1 MYLTLAAIALGA
13 AVVGLIYAAISAQ
26 TDEKLRPAADSRLY
40 WSLLIWTAVL
50 GLVLFAATWPSHPPF
65 AAGLTLG
72 WGFLIGLLVGLY
84 ATVEARRSF
93 ADGQWLVRSA
103 GLLAT
108 AVAGPALVLI
118 IFGAASADA
127 LIGCALGGVLVAA
140 IWRSALAPMELR
152 QDEGGDESLRY
163 RSVELFALLNCA
175 LVAGTWLAL
184 EKYPAT
190 SGALAGVYW
199 ALAVLLAAVVVVA
212 TVIAAGFVS
221 SAEDASRYRRP
232 LAIGLAVSLVLIVA
246 TVLINTKLLGGGLA
260 GTVVVLGIFGFVLI
274 SWLAVTAPRDDEVFG
289 GYVGQTLVI
298 ALVALALGAVSF
310 KLLQGF
316 GESLAL
322 IGGIAIVALVV
333 MGMRSKSGQI
343 PSGLVTGGFTIVL
356 LLAMQRIFL
365 EQNEPVMALG
375 LNRHYTY
382 FTLILGVTAGLALLA
397 YVQRNCQLGRDAPD
411 RFAALATLMQRTAL
425 LGVLVAASPLI
436 LLVVWG
442 LNAVTGFL
450 TGLLAFEVVW
460 LVLLG
465 FVSASKRR
473 ILEAAAPHLYLL
485 AAFLVAIQLSKVVL
499 PLAEGPRLHRGIM
512 LAVVVVI
519 GVLWAVICML
529 KSARQSQGGGEV
541 D

>member
-1 MYLTLAAIALGA
+1 MYITLAAIALGA
-13 AVVGLIYAAISAQ
+13 AVIGLIYAAISAQ
-26 TDEKLRPAADSRLY
+26 TDEKLRPTADSHLY

-103 GLLAT
+103 GLVAA
-108 AVAGPALVLI
+108 AVAGPALILI
-118 IFGAASADA
+118 VFGAASVDA

-199 ALAVLLAAVVVVA
+199 ALPVLLAAVVVVA
-212 TVIAAGFVS
+212 TVIAAGFVG
-221 SAEDASRYRRP
+221 SAEDAARYRRP

-246 TVLINTKLLGGGLA
+246 TMLINTKLLEGGLA

-274 SWLAVTAPRDDEVFG
+274 AWLAVTAPRDDEVFG
-289 GYVGQTLVI
+289 GYLGQTLVI
-298 ALVALALGAVSF
+298 ALVALALGAISF
-310 KLLQGF
+310 KLLHGF
-316 GESLAL
+316 GESIAL

-333 MGMRSKSGQI
+333 TGMRSKSGQI

-365 EQNEPVMALG
+365 EQYEPAMALG
-375 LNRHYTY
+375 LHRHYTY
-382 FTLILGVTAGLALLA
+382 FTLIIGVTAGLALLA
-397 YVQRNCQLGRDAPD
+397 YVQRNCQLGRGAPD
-411 RFAALATLMQRTAL
+411 QFAALATLMQRTAL

-442 LNAVTGFL
+442 LKAVTGFL

-460 LVLLG
+460 LMLLG

-473 ILEAAAPHLYLL
+473 ILETAAPHLYLL
-485 AAFLVAIQLSKVVL
+485 AAFLVAIQFSNVVL
-499 PLAEGPRLHRGIM
+499 PLAEGPRLHRGIV

-519 GVLWAVICML
+519 AILWAVVAML
-529 KSARQSQGGGEV
+529 RSARHSQGGGEV